1 MLLGLRSP
9 RYSIITS
16 IADRPLPL
24 TYSHRG
30 LSGRKS
36 MDAAMMLEDR
46 SCSHTGTSHVRSSD
60 RFRDPRTAPL
70 AVIAPVHLRDGSWL
84 A

>member
-1 MLLGLRSP
+1 
-9 RYSIITS
+9 
-16 IADRPLPL
+16 
-24 TYSHRG
+24 
-30 LSGRKS
+30 
-36 MDAAMMLEDR
+36 MDVAMMLEDR

-70 AVIAPVHLRDGSWL
+70 AVIDPVHLRDGSWL